1 MAISILF
8 ILLITTI
15 TITLPIGVAMG
26 LSTLMVIT
34 LVSQK
39 LSVLT
44 MAQNTFAGLD
54 SFPLLAIPFFVLA
67 GELMGKGGVSKRLL
81 KLADAM
87 LGYIT
92 GGLGMVTTIGCMF
105 FAAISGSGPA
115 TVSAMGTIMMPAMEE
130 KGYDKG
136 YAAALTATAGSI
148 GVIIP
153 PSIPFVLY
161 GVVTGTSIGALF
173 LAGIIPGILIGSCI
187 MLANYIMSKK
197 YNYVGSGKRV
207 SFTEFFSV
215 LKEAFWALLAPV
227 IILGGIYG
235 GIFTPT
241 EAAVVGA
248 VYALIIGIF
257 IYKELKFK
265 EIYECLRDTMI
276 INGATNFIIG
286 LSTTFANFLTIE
298 QAPAKLANLLMV
310 FSSSPWVV
318 MLIINVMLLIIG
330 MFIDNISSCIILAP
344 ILLPIVMKFGMNP
357 VHFGIIMTV
366 NLAIGFVTPPYGANL
381 FVASAV
387 GSVSMSKII
396 KFIIP
401 FIFALLISL
410 LFITVIPGLSLF
422 LPNLLS
428 Q

>member
-1 MAISILF
+1 MAILILF
-8 ILLITTI
+8 ILLIITI

-26 LSTLMVIT
+26 LSTLIVIT
-34 LVSQK
+34 FVSDK
-39 LSVLT
+39 LSVIT
-44 MAQNTFAGLD
+44 MAQNAFTGLD

-67 GELMGKGGVSKRLL
+67 GELMGRGGVSKRLL

-87 LGYIT
+87 LGYVT

-115 TVSAMGTIMMPAMEE
+115 TVSAMGSIMMPAMES

-136 YAAALTATAGSI
+136 YAAALTAAAGSI
-148 GVIIP
+148 GVVIP

-173 LAGIIPGILIGSCI
+173 LAGIIPGILIGGSL

-207 SFTEFFSV
+207 SFKEFLKV
-215 LKEAFWALLAPV
+215 LKDAFWALLAPI

-298 QAPAKLANLLMV
+298 QAPAKLANLLIV
-310 FSSSPWVV
+310 FSNSPWVV
-318 MLIINVMLLIIG
+318 LLIINIMLLIIG

-344 ILLPIVMKFGMNP
+344 ILLPIVMKFGMDP

-387 GSVSMSKII
+387 GSVSMSRII
-396 KFIIP
+396 KFVMPLIL
-401 FIFALLISL
+401 AMLISL
-410 LFITVIPGLSLF
+410 LLITLIPELSLF
-422 LPNLLS
+422 LPNMFS
-428 Q
+428 